1 MSSEPPRISDAEW
14 TVMRAIWSRGEA
26 SATEVVE
33 TLEGQTS
40 WSPRTVRT
48 LLGRLVKKGALGFR
62 EQGREYVYQPLIDE
76 RSTELEASRSFL
88 DRVFDGKLAP
98 FLATFVE
105 SGNYSADDIA
115 ALKRIVEES
124 ESNSPSAS

>member
-1 MSSEPPRISDAEW
+1 MSAEPPRISDAEW

-88 DRVFDGKLAP
+88 NRVFDGKLAP

-124 ESNSPSAS
+124 ESNPPSAS

>member
-1 MSSEPPRISDAEW
+1 MSAEPPRISDAEW
-14 TVMRAIWSRGEA
+14 TVMRVIWSRGEA
-26 SATEVVE
+26 SATVVVE
-33 TLEGQTS
+33 ALEGQTS

-48 LLGRLVKKGALGFR
+48 LLGRLVKKGALGYR

-105 SGNYSADDIA
+105 SGDYSPEDIA

-124 ESNSPSAS
+124 ESNSSSTR

>member
-1 MSSEPPRISDAEW
+1 MSADPPRISDAEW

-124 ESNSPSAS
+124 ESNPPSAS

>member
-1 MSSEPPRISDAEW
+1 MSAEPPRISDAEW

-62 EQGREYVYQPLIDE
+62 EQGREYVYQSLIDE

-88 DRVFDGKLAP
+88 NRVFDGKLAP

-124 ESNSPSAS
+124 ESNPPYAS

>member
-1 MSSEPPRISDAEW
+1 MSAEPPRISDAEW

-62 EQGREYVYQPLIDE
+62 EQGREYVYQSLIDE

-88 DRVFDGKLAP
+88 NRVFDGRLAP

-124 ESNSPSAS
+124 ESNPPSAS

>member
-1 MSSEPPRISDAEW
+1 MSAEPPRISDAEW

-62 EQGREYVYQPLIDE
+62 EQGREYVYQSLIDE

-88 DRVFDGKLAP
+88 NRVFDGKLAP

-124 ESNSPSAS
+124 ESNPPSAS

>member
-1 MSSEPPRISDAEW
+1 MSAEPPRISDAEW
-14 TVMRAIWSRGEA
+14 TVMRAIWGRGEA

-76 RSTELEASRSFL
+76 RSTEFEASRSFL

-98 FLATFVE
+98 FLASFVE
-105 SGNYSADDIA
+105 SGNYSPDDIA

-124 ESNSPSAS
+124 ESNPPSTR

>member
-1 MSSEPPRISDAEW
+1 MSAEPPRISDAEW

>member
-1 MSSEPPRISDAEW
+1 MSAEPPRISDAEW

-26 SATEVVE
+26 SATEVVA
-33 TLEGQTS
+33 TLEGQNS
-40 WSPRTVRT
+40 WSPRTVLT

-98 FLATFVE
+98 FLATFVD
-105 SGNYSADDIA
+105 SGDYSPDDIA

-124 ESNSPSAS
+124 ESNPPTAP

>member
-1 MSSEPPRISDAEW
+1 MSAEPPRISDAEW
-14 TVMRAIWSRGEA
+14 TVMRAIWGRGEA

-124 ESNSPSAS
+124 ESNPPTAS

>member
-1 MSSEPPRISDAEW
+1 MSAEPPRISDAEW

-124 ESNSPSAS
+124 ESNPPSAS

>member
-1 MSSEPPRISDAEW
+1 MSAEPPRISDAEW

-115 ALKRIVEES
+115 ELKRIVEES
-124 ESNSPSAS
+124 ESNPPSAS

>member
-1 MSSEPPRISDAEW
+1 MSAEPPRISDAEW
-14 TVMRAIWSRGEA
+14 TVMRAIWGRGEA

-33 TLEGQTS
+33 TLDGQTS

-98 FLATFVE
+98 FLASFVE
-105 SGNYSADDIA
+105 SGNYSPDDIA

-124 ESNSPSAS
+124 ESNPPSAR